1 MEFSERIEII
11 DKNLRSC
18 WEESKSKKLRDKHS
32 RAEDYVDNKLKER
45 DSLMRMKS
53 EMKRSKIENVVEN
66 ANEILER
73 KKSMALESFES
84 KMSKAN

>member
-1 MEFSERIEII
+1 MEFSERI
-11 DKNLRSC
+11 
-18 WEESKSKKLRDKHS
+18 ESKSKKLRDKHS
-32 RAEDYVDNKLKER
+32 RAEDYVDKKLKER